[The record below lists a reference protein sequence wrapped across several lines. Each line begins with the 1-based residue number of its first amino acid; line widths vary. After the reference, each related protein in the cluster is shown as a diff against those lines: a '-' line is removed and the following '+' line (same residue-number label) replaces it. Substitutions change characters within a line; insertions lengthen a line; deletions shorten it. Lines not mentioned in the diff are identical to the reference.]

1 MYEYCPMGVNWEFDD
16 LVSFTGSKF
25 ENLMDRIFERA
36 DSFSLTVARWLDDKS
51 VELEKSLEP
60 YKMNQVVTPT
70 WYGYCAGDMSIDE
83 LPLMKIYL
91 YQANEDTKKILLK
104 HIDDLFLNK
113 TENGTLIE
121 QELSLE
127 DINFFKDETWVLGTV
142 SHEMMATLYNT
153 DSSFDD
159 LIKEI
164 GNWKEINNTVS
175 LRISDFV
182 S

>member
-16 LVSFTGSKF
+16 VVSFTGNKF
-25 ENLMDRIFERA
+25 EKLTDLIFEKS
-36 DSFSLTVARWLDDKS
+36 DTFSFTVARWLDDKNE
-51 VELEKSLEP
+51 ELEKALES
-60 YKMNQVVTPT
+60 YKVNQFVTPI
-70 WYGYCAGDMSIDE
+70 WYGYCAGEMLIDE
-83 LPLMKIYL
+83 LPLKKIYL
-91 YQANEDTKKILLK
+91 YEANEDTKKILLN
-104 HIDDLFLNK
+104 HIADLFLNK
-113 TENGTLIE
+113 MENDALIE

-142 SHEMMATLYNT
+142 SHEMIATLYNT

-164 GNWKEINNTVS
+164 GNWKYIKNAAP
-175 LRISDFV
+175 LKISDFV